1 MLSDLIIDKTEYT
14 PAVFFSTTATNFSIV
29 GEARPE
35 NAGKFFEPIIAWL
48 KHFCEDAHNVPAFK
62 TDKNIIMRFELDYF
76 NSSSIKY
83 LYDVLKQLEF
93 LSSYVAKLDV
103 VWAYEASD
111 EDMYENGVEFSK
123 IIGVNFIFEKRV

>member
-1 MLSDLIIDKTEYT
+1 MLEDLIIDRTEYT
-14 PAVFFSTTATNFSIV
+14 PSISFSVNAKDFMIV

-35 NAGKFFEPIIAWL
+35 NAGKFFEPVLLWL
-48 KHFCEDAHNVPAFK
+48 KNFSETAHNDESFK
-62 TDKNIIMRFELDYF
+62 QNKSVKVYFILDYF

-93 LSSYVAKLDV
+93 IKPYLFSLEI
-103 VWAYEASD
+103 VWSHESSD

-123 IIGVNFIFEKRV
+123 IIDVPFIFEKR

>member
-1 MLSDLIIDKTEYT
+1 MLADLIIDKTEYT
-14 PAVFFSTTATNFSIV
+14 PSIAFSITKEEFLIM

-35 NAGKFFEPIIAWL
+35 NAGKFFEPVLAWL
-48 KHFCEDAHNVPAFK
+48 KHFSETAHNDVSYK
-62 TDKNIIMRFELDYF
+62 QNKNIKVHFVLDYF

-93 LSSYVAKLDV
+93 IKPYLSSLEI
-103 VWAYEASD
+103 VWSYEASD

-123 IIGVNFIFEKRV
+123 IIDVPFTFEKR

>member
-1 MLSDLIIDKTEYT
+1 MLADLIIDRTEYT
-14 PAVFFSTTATNFSIV
+14 PLISFSVSTNDFMIV

-35 NAGKFFEPIIAWL
+35 NAGKFFEPVLLWL
-48 KHFCEDAHNVPAFK
+48 KSFSEAAHNDPSFK
-62 TDKNIIMRFELDYF
+62 QNKSIKVHFILDYF

-93 LSSYVAKLDV
+93 IKPYLFSLEI
-103 VWAYEASD
+103 VWSHESSD

-123 IIGVNFIFEKRV
+123 IIDVPFTFEKR

>member
-1 MLSDLIIDKTEYT
+1 MLADLIIDKTEYT
-14 PAVFFSTTATNFSIV
+14 PAVFFSASATNFSIV

-35 NAGKFFEPIIAWL
+35 NAGKFFDPIISWL
-48 KHFCEDAHNVPAFK
+48 KHFCEEAHNTPAFK
-62 TDKNIIMRFELDYF
+62 TDKNIAMRFELDYF

-93 LSSYVAKLDV
+93 LNPYVAKLDV

-123 IIGVNFIFEKRV
+123 IIAVNFIFEKRV